1 MNIKHYIFLQL
12 VFVFTPSTAL
22 ANPTNKL
29 ISTEAIKLVQL
40 NQPDTVNPLKPAN
53 TPIIGIIELNSPTPP
68 SSQNPTVTPRI
79 SQSASPLLP
88 ICPPLKQS
96 PNGAANEQRQISKI
110 VVSFSDQQKKL
121 ISDSDAEKVLQQLKF
136 KNCPAT
142 LERLS
147 AIKDAITLLYIERGY
162 ITSRAESAEIG
173 ADGTVTVRIIEGKIR
188 DVFVTDYEEKRIED
202 SRKHYVHNRVKLGI
216 ETPFNIRKLEEQIK
230 LLEIDPLFDEDDPLC
245 KKIQPS
251 QSQSLCAQKNV
262 DAILTLRKPGET
274 DEKSD
279 LQEGESYLIIK
290 VKKTRFF
297 QANFSFDNSSP
308 PSVGA
313 ERLRADLSIANLARF
328 GDIFVTSFEADP
340 FHFSTEDGFNAV
352 SLGYQIPVNPKNST
366 LQLRFEGRRE
376 KIVQDPFGKFDFR
389 AKSELFE
396 LTYRQPL
403 VRSYSNEFALSLGFT
418 FQNGQTFV
426 FNDTP
431 FPFGI
436 GPDKDGV
443 SRTSVIKFAQDYI
456 HRGNSGT
463 WVLRSQFSFGTELFD
478 ATNNRNS
485 IPDGNFISW
494 LGQLQWLQQ
503 LGNDNLLIMQTD
515 LQLTPDTLLPSQ
527 QYVIGGSQSLRGY
540 RQNVRFGDNGFRFSL
555 ENRITLQRN
564 EARKPTLQIAP
575 FFDMG
580 TVWNQSGNPNKL
592 TGDNFLAG
600 AGLGVLWQPFPQ
612 LNMRLDYAIPL
623 VELRNRGDN
632 LQDKGLYFSI
642 NYKP

>member
-1 MNIKHYIFLQL
+1 MSEFYRNLSQGMTKAQALRKAQLDMKEGHIKFDKLKSHLKDL
-12 VFVFTPSTAL
+12 LRDTE
-22 ANPTNKL
+22 NK
-29 ISTEAIKLVQL
+29 SE
-40 NQPDTVNPLKPAN
+40 
-53 TPIIGIIELNSPTPP
+53 
-68 SSQNPTVTPRI
+68 
-79 SQSASPLLP
+79 
-88 ICPPLKQS
+88 
-96 PNGAANEQRQISKI
+96 
-110 VVSFSDQQKKL
+110 
-121 ISDSDAEKVLQQLKF
+121 
-136 KNCPAT
+136 
-142 LERLS
+142 
-147 AIKDAITLLYIERGY
+147 
-162 ITSRAESAEIG
+162 
-173 ADGTVTVRIIEGKIR
+173 
-188 DVFVTDYEEKRIED
+188 
-202 SRKHYVHNRVKLGI
+202 
-216 ETPFNIRKLEEQIK
+216 
-230 LLEIDPLFDEDDPLC
+230 
-245 KKIQPS
+245 
-251 QSQSLCAQKNV
+251 KNV
-262 DAILTLRKPGET
+262 DAILTRRKPGET
-274 DEKSD
+274 DETSD

-313 ERLRADLSIANLARF
+313 ERLRADLSIANLARI
-328 GDIFVTSFEADP
+328 GDIFVTSFQADP
-340 FHFSTEDGFNAV
+340 FHFSNKDGFNLL
-352 SLGYQIPVNPKNST
+352 SLGYQIPLNPKNGI
-366 LQLRFEGRRE
+366 LQLRLEARRE
-376 KIVQDPFGKFDFR
+376 KIVQDPFDKFDFR
-389 AKSELFE
+389 AKSELLE

-403 VRSYSNEFALSLGFT
+403 VRSYSNEFALSLGFA

-436 GPDKDGV
+436 GPDKDGI

-463 WVLRSQFSFGTELFD
+463 WVLRSQFSFGTGLFD

-527 QYVIGGSQSLRGY
+527 QYVIGGGQSLRGY

-612 LNMRLDYAIPL
+612 FNMRLDYAIPL
-623 VELRNRGDN
+623 VELRTRGDN